1 MANVRVAVRVRPLSK
16 RETKE
21 GGRIIVEVDG
31 KVAKIRNLKVD
42 GRPSGF
48 GDSREKVVAFGFDYC
63 YWSVDPEDPQ
73 HASQD
78 VVFQD
83 LGTEVLSGAAKG
95 YNICLFAY
103 GQTGSGKTY
112 TMLGTPAS
120 VGLTPRIC
128 EGLFVREE
136 NCAPLPSSCRIKVSF
151 LEIYNER
158 VRDLLKQSDQK
169 KTYNLRVREHPEMG
183 PYVQGLS
190 QHVVTSYKQVIQL
203 LEEGIAN
210 RITAATHVHEA
221 SSRSHAIFTIYYT
234 QAILENHLPSEISS
248 KINLV
253 DLAGSERADPSYC
266 KDRITEGANINKSL
280 VTLGIVISTLAQNSQ
295 VFNSCQSF
303 GSTVSDGSDSG
314 IPSSPSRTSSGAGPS
329 QRQSYIPYRDSVLT
343 WLLKDSLG
351 GNSRTIMVATVSP
364 AHTSYSET
372 MSTLRYASN
381 AKNIINKPR
390 VNEDANVKLIREL
403 REEIGRLKAM
413 LLSFELRNFHSLN
426 EGKDE
431 NLKELALQN
440 ELKIDQLTKDWARKW
455 NEWKALVEHYRVDIN
470 RRRAG
475 LVIDSSLP
483 HLMALEDDV
492 LSTGV
497 VLYHLKEGTTKIGR
511 IDSDQEQD
519 IVLQGQWIERDHC
532 TITSACGVVILRPAR
547 GARCTVNGREVT
559 ASCRLTQG
567 AVITLGKAQKFRFN
581 HPAEAAVL
589 RQRRQVGE
597 TVGSSGSLEW
607 LDLDGDVTA
616 SRLGLC
622 PLLGKERKALGEQ
635 SDKDHRPPRAGET
648 PCGAQIQQQR
658 LCFVGDLRQ
667 RILAGQIRT
676 KQEREL
682 DGTCASQQV
691 KDDQQWLL
699 REGTW
704 PAGLQQQLQQDR
716 VEEKELAAAVP
727 SDSWCQT
734 DPETQPSP
742 LVQSQK
748 RVVHPQLLWRLV
760 LRVAER
766 NGRQRRV
773 SFQLKRTIEKPRLLG
788 THRRPEQLRLLC
800 WLQDDCPRRPP
811 FPAPCPGALVLGPQ
825 RRSRLTRCSSLS
837 LRRPCSRHSA
847 QLRSIFLIWD
857 PSTTSPPVPDPT
869 EQLSEKTP
877 SEEYLPQAAYYPPR
891 KGHFIKHALRS
902 SGEGQLCTARKALAR
917 KGASPSGTC
926 LTESCESASVQEME
940 RVALL
945 EPRKLEEPQ
954 GKERDLPGPDD
965 SDSEDSQISEDSL
978 AEKGHQSP
986 QDSPALSFLT
996 RGHGHS
1002 RARAQASVR
1011 GFTTS
1016 SDRRLFTQ
1024 THRSFSLDSLVDAEE
1039 ELGDDRQGE
1048 PFFRSADEMPTE
1060 TFWRLQSSSLPAGD
1074 EEAVC
1079 RPGPISHRTGARL
1092 DAALPVS
1099 SSFYLELQ
1107 PRCEQPELAVEASPT
1122 EQTNTLQDVQL
1133 SRGSPLA
1140 SMDSWFSCDS
1150 KNSPSSPPGSLCP
1163 SPDVQ
1168 DVQPCGWERPGY
1180 WPNMEELKSSDT
1192 ETVLSC
1198 SSKRPLGGAELPCS
1212 VRSAYTVPV
1221 SDTTR
1226 VSLWGSYRLLQPG
1239 ADGTFQAR
1247 GVPDMAQKGVSE
1259 ASDSSVSS
1267 LLAASATSFTYVGSA
1282 CERDWAALPQ
1292 KYLLE
1297 LSHPV
1302 LEATGAPSLP
1312 PRGKGKPSL
1321 EEDSG
1326 SLTQDSGRGGD
1337 ALLPTGPRVSSSP
1350 DFNNFPIHL
1359 SRIRRLRAEKE
1370 QDSLRVEVEG
1380 TSEFFTANE
1389 KEVSHSGTYSA
1400 DVESSTSGTTNAHVS
1415 TAANKTAHPVME
1427 AWGVKESSLE
1437 EASQSSEN
1445 PGLMTSSDECFI
1457 LTNACHHIVTI
1468 DTKEPHWPRGWAP
1481 LRKNSADP
1489 GGQLGQNSHHLPQE
1503 EKTDS
1508 QESSKEA
1515 GRRHS
1520 RFFFALPSG
1529 PELYLHSAPW
1539 NPLPSSLQPPPLE
1552 TFYVTK
1558 SRDALR
1564 ETALEIPACREAG
1577 APFPTPREAWGFGHE
1592 HQVLQNV
1599 YVKNKLPALLQNQNS
1614 KIASSQQVMAER
1626 PADPNTKEACREKGK
1641 CLGNIK
1647 EESHNSVYFFVTQN
1661 RHFLPSTSIKVCEF
1675 ENQVGILNK
1684 HSLPVLKQGEKA
1696 TVQSYCSVSSDSSG
1710 SRKPPLVCESET
1722 SGEEEQGQDAVLRE
1736 TPACDMKRRFP
1747 SGVRSDFIYKTIN
1760 LGLDKDKIEE
1770 AARSLKSRSVHHRV
1784 SSPETAAQDE
1794 SPTHKGER
1802 RNEIGLPG
1810 KALHPKDGS
1819 EEFRL
1824 PQAESMYERF
1834 QSVTCFQERNLGECK
1849 VPGKVR
1855 EALNP
1860 KEEPPGKKRSKGD
1873 NNADEMARLTRSVM
1887 QLENGILEIESK
1899 QSTQLNASHTL
1910 GVSKEFM
1917 FQNQKDQE
1925 MADHVLRAGSQSFE
1939 DQPSSPKWKDD
1950 VIFKDGEAGQM
1961 EVNSSIDPQVHDIR
1975 FVKGHTHPAVL
1986 DTPARETGGYLGT
1999 FTVCREC
2006 TNSSAHPR
2014 ETKASAGALPLQ
2026 PMPERTS
2033 EEGELANAVYP
2044 RRPPRGLGS
2053 LEELETVKGV
2063 QESHFAKRIRSSK
2076 QEEPEVQGRVEETA
2090 MQRGSL
2096 QEKDK
2101 VVSLTQKL
2109 PGLCQHCV
2117 CTFFSQETD
2126 PLPSQPGS
2134 CMAPRRDLSNAL
2146 PLNSARPPRTCLY
2159 VPGTLGISSV
2169 DCVLDPTLL
2178 KMPTSPLVTGAGRQD
2193 QSGEPGRHS
2202 PQHGDDRQGF
2212 SAAHPAW
2219 CGSVISMAV
2228 GSRSQSSAPASI
2240 PLGAEGR
2247 RSTSTS
2253 LQGHGGDLRST
2264 LLGLGSRVG
2273 SPSEGEAAVPRGPD
2287 RASSLNRAS
2296 SPLERRASC
2305 PLEEGD
2311 KRGRGERQKAE
2322 KEAED
2327 LSPAS
2332 GAFSAPVSLPR
2343 LPQPEPSAHPATCL
2357 AELEEIGQAKAQGK
2371 QLHNVVVG
2379 GTVLPHDETLLGPEC
2394 SSGAPGRPQC
2404 PQMGQ
2409 SVSARTRNEGEARG
2423 FHVASLSAKPGHLSS
2438 DERTSVLQATPPS
2451 ADSCHPLPSTDTNT
2465 GPRHSSRTSSHVD
2478 PAPGTSH
2485 CSGKRRHCLGA
2496 GEQFVHHT
2504 SSSEII
2510 EKEGEATRTPSSA
2523 DALGSDSLP
2532 FSAAVEEDRRVVV
2545 EEIVAALPSQAPFDD
2560 AGGIPCRR
2568 GPFAAWEAAQGILPG
2583 WQESSPAHQEPGTLD
2598 NTWGGGPGNFLVA
2611 AQGGKPACF
2620 ESHLVICDVQNS
2632 ARLSG
2637 PNQDQGQCLE
2647 ASTSL
2652 EEGKASPKWGA
2663 VLPRALGGIGLEAPS
2678 QQPVKREGRV
2688 GSRLAEACSASVR
2701 GPRPTPLPHQR
2712 PGGVREEALHG
2723 CPQETSDCGVF
2734 SGSTEGSRTLS
2745 PPGGQADSRS
2755 HPCRQPCNPQPVAS
2769 GARASPSSTS
2779 LCYRD
2784 GDLGKGASEATPHTR
2799 HPPCMV
2805 PPRACGVERGEG
2817 HCREPDVLWAHGLEP
2832 KSINVE
2838 LGPVDGSTP
2847 ETSAAALLPPAQ
2859 GCSSPSAP
2867 DVRTSPLSPWVA
2879 DGSCRSVG
2887 DPEKKAGEK
2896 KVSAELEAP
2905 PFHAG
2910 RCSEPPGRFQDS
2922 SAGGRSAQGSQTKP
2936 EPPATAGGPHSLISE
2951 GCVASEPPVGP
2962 QHGCL
2967 GNAIRC
2973 LPEKPQLSA
2982 ESKDPSG
2989 LDPQAELVAELQCV
3003 SGPQVDSPR
3012 EEEEQQ
3018 RDQASGGR
3026 EDAARGRSPPCADEG
3041 GSGSCQI
3048 RGAGGE
3054 DEAVARLP
3062 AAFRDSA
3069 TVPLGQRGAC
3079 WPVAQGPG
3087 QPSSGGEQPAPCH
3100 RCSLPVIAIVSG
3112 PKHSRRQFSVVSPHR
3127 SLQELSLSV
3136 EPPSPTD
3143 EDIQEP
3149 SRLWTP
3155 HPRGCFSGKSAART
3169 SLKAE
3174 GCNQEAASDLDG
3186 IAADPRPLPS
3196 TRPPSPV
3203 PSAVSCMPTPDLMA
3217 APLFGTPE
3225 QAQPGKPER
3234 LGGQAGPEAWCSE
3247 AGGGALLFGS
3257 SAIDPCALPWRP
3269 EGPARVGWKQYAF
3282 GGAADVS
3289 RGPTPQGLTPSDMDR
3304 CSCEDDGLDDRGSP
3318 VYSHRRTLASAR
3330 GLSSTRSLVESARRS
3345 REAWGVWGSSFALGS
3360 PHVLI
3365 SSEGAA
3371 PPKGPDERGGF
3382 PGTPD
3387 EAGCL
3392 RREPPLAGG
3401 SAAGPVDEI
3410 MLLYPSEEGGPV
3422 SVSRMNTVEQGT
3434 QTLGCRSRWSHADL
3448 SSAQSDLASWAS
3460 MHNLSLRLS
3469 QLLHSTSELLGSL
3482 SQPRV
3487 AEKEWNAKRE
3497 TPGEVPQALK
3507 MDGCTQTT
3515 MDEGIQTDPASPPL
3529 HLQAPE
3535 ANPQKVNVV
3544 LERLG
3549 SDLSITSQEKGHVP
3563 GTLKKRGAE
3572 GTARKIAGPRDLQ
3585 EESALCRPQSAPVPS
3600 SHLSFQKVPPGQNLH
3615 PLSPQ
3620 ASLDAPLP
3628 PSLAGGSPGRS
3639 LGAPPSPGPCP
3650 HTVEP
3655 VEEPG
3660 VWKEQGPTS
3669 ALLVDRA
3676 SSPILTLS
3684 ASTQG
3689 SGHPPGALS
3698 LSAPSAHSLEG
3709 CQKIVSRPSLPLGT
3723 PRAAVGNYSQTTDES
3738 GSSQRVEAPCG
3749 EGSSPLEGGDHRCS
3763 LGLSSRGH
3771 PEQSAKPQVRC
3782 VEQAPQGRQPR
3793 TTTCVQSRLSPP
3805 PPGSRSR
3812 RQADGFVPEDVASLE
3827 CGPLSSRGLSRWQ
3840 CRTENGGESSVSPEE
3855 PRPALNV
3862 SSSWGGLWRRRSC
3875 PSFELADTPGLWGC
3889 ILGPT
3894 EACQPEGPL
3903 RPSSQTCM
3911 APEPQHHGL
3920 RDLPVYNKSSDW
3932 CGGQDGSPGALGVM
3946 DLLGTRCDCS
3956 SGQQGQ
3962 RLPQPHEDQSQAP
3975 EWSQREQIPLRVGAQ
3990 TLSLSVELTE
4000 AKLHHGFGEADA
4012 LLQVLQSGTGEALA
4026 AQEEEPYARPERTA
4040 ENLRR
4045 ERAERLQN
4053 FRRTQSL
4060 SPQKQLSFPFN
4071 RDLPTWAFDLPSR
4084 RREYLQQLR
4093 KDVVETTRSPRSV
4106 SRSPHPPSDIELML
4120 QEYQRAREEAKV
4132 EIARARAR
4140 LREQTEQEKLRIRQ
4154 QIVCQLLR
4162 EEEKLHTLAA
4172 SSSWC
4177 TSSNGSLSSGV
4188 TSGYNSSP
4196 ALPGQLQSPDSVG
4209 DTNLPDSRDSWIGE
4223 VWGRSAVRNSQL
4235 NLAGSAWKT
4244 SACSRRASLGSCCC
4258 SPSSLSSLGTS
4269 FSSSYKDLAKH
4280 IVDISMA
4287 DVRFPVADSAGW
4299 GGRKKREGT
4308 GQMRASS
4315 VALYLYKRGEFSK
4328 CWPEGLIRE
4337 SALYELCP
4345 LIWVGSLCPQVM
4357 AACSDNLNHL
4367 FSCQAAAGWNHQG
4380 EEQDVHL
4387 YYKVF
4392 SSTRHG
4398 FLGAGVVSQ
4407 PLSHVWAAVS
4417 DPTLWPLYHKPIQT
4431 ARLHQRVTNSISLVY
4446 LVCNTTL
4453 CALKQPRD
4461 FCCVCVEAKEGQ
4473 LSIMAA
4479 QSVYDASMPRPSREM
4494 VRGEILPSAWILQPL
4509 TVEGKEITRVI
4520 YLAQVELGAPG
4531 FPPQLLS
4538 SFIKQQPLVI
4548 ARLASFLGS

>member
-21 GGRIIVEVDG
+21 GARIIVEVDG

-63 YWSVDPEDPQ
+63 YWSVNPEDPQ
-73 HASQD
+73 YASQD

-234 QAILENHLPSEISS
+234 QAILENHLPSEIAS

-295 VFNSCQSF
+295 VFNSCQSLN
-303 GSTVSDGSDSG
+303 SAASDGSDSG
-314 IPSSPSRTSSGAGPS
+314 IPSSPSGTSSGAGPS

-440 ELKIDQLTKDWARKW
+440 ELKIDQLTKDWAHKW

-607 LDLDGDVTA
+607 LDLDGDATA

-648 PCGAQIQQQR
+648 PCGAQIQQQQR

-667 RILAGQIRT
+667 RILEGQIRA

-682 DGTCASQQV
+682 
-691 KDDQQWLL
+691 DDQQWLL

-704 PAGLQQQLQQDR
+704 RAGLQQQLQQDR
-716 VEEKELAAAVP
+716 VEEKELVAAVP

-748 RVVHPQLLWRLV
+748 RVVHPQLLRRLA
-760 LRVAER
+760 LWVAQR

-773 SFQLKRTIEKPRLLG
+773 SFQLKRIIEKPRLLEA
-788 THRRPEQLRLLC
+788 HRRLEQLRELC

-811 FPAPCPGALVLGPQ
+811 FPAPCPGALVPGPQ
-825 RRSRLTRCSSLS
+825 RRSRSTSCSSLS

-847 QLRSIFLIWD
+847 QLRSVFLNWD
-857 PSTTSPPVPDPT
+857 PSTTLPPMPDRT
-869 EQLSEKTP
+869 EQLSEKIP
-877 SEEYLPQAAYYPPR
+877 SEEYLSQAAYYPPR
-891 KGHFIKHALRS
+891 KGHFIKHALHS

-917 KGASPSGTC
+917 KGASASGTC
-926 LTESCESASVQEME
+926 LTESCESASVQERE

-945 EPRKLEEPQ
+945 QPWKLEEPQ
-954 GKERDLPGPDD
+954 GKERDLPEPDD
-965 SDSEDSQISEDSL
+965 SGSEDSQISEDSL
-978 AEKGHQSP
+978 AEKGYQSP
-986 QDSPALSFLT
+986 QDSPGLSYLT
-996 RGHGHS
+996 HGHGRS

-1016 SDRRLFTQ
+1016 SDNRLFTR
-1024 THRSFSLDSLVDAEE
+1024 THRSFSLDSLIDAEE
-1039 ELGDDRQGE
+1039 ELGDHRQEE

-1074 EEAVC
+1074 QEAVC

-1092 DAALPVS
+1092 DAPLPVS
-1099 SSFYLELQ
+1099 RSFYLELQ
-1107 PRCEQPELAVEASPT
+1107 PRCEQPELAVEASST

-1133 SRGSPLA
+1133 SRGSPLV

-1150 KNSPSSPPGSLCP
+1150 KNNPSSPPGSLCP

-1168 DVQPCGWERPGY
+1168 DVQPCGWKRPGY

-1192 ETVLSC
+1192 ETVLSY
-1198 SSKRPLGGAELPCS
+1198 SSKLPLGGAELPCS
-1212 VRSAYTVPV
+1212 VRSVYTVPV

-1226 VSLWGSYRLLQPG
+1226 VSLWDSYRLLQPG

-1247 GVPDMAQKGVSE
+1247 GVPEMAQKGVSE

-1282 CERDWAALPQ
+1282 CERDWAALQQ

-1302 LEATGAPSLP
+1302 LGATGAPSLP

-1321 EEDSG
+1321 EENSG
-1326 SLTQDSGRGGD
+1326 SLTQASGRGGD
-1337 ALLPTGPRVSSSP
+1337 ALLPIGPRVSSSP

-1359 SRIRRLRAEKE
+1359 STVRRLRAEKE
-1370 QDSLRVEVEG
+1370 QDSLRVEVES
-1380 TSEFFTANE
+1380 TSDSFTTSE

-1400 DVESSTSGTTNAHVS
+1400 DVESSTSGTTNAQVS

-1437 EASQSSEN
+1437 EASQSSEK
-1445 PGLMTSSDECFI
+1445 PGLVTSSDECFI
-1457 LTNACHHIVTI
+1457 LTNACHRIVTI

-1489 GGQLGQNSHHLPQE
+1489 GGQLGQNSHRPPQE
-1503 EKTDS
+1503 EKADS

-1515 GRRHS
+1515 CRRHS
-1520 RFFFALPSG
+1520 RFSFAFPSG
-1529 PELYLHSAPW
+1529 PELYLHPAPW

-1558 SRDALR
+1558 SRDALT
-1564 ETALEIPACREAG
+1564 ETALEIPACREAR
-1577 APFPTPREAWGFGHE
+1577 APSPPPREAWGFGHE
-1592 HQVLQNV
+1592 HRVLQNV
-1599 YVKNKLPALLQNQNS
+1599 YVKNKLPVLLQNQNS
-1614 KIASSQQVMAER
+1614 KIASSQQVIAER
-1626 PADPNTKEACREKGK
+1626 PADLNIKDVCREKGK

-1647 EESHNSVYFFVTQN
+1647 EESHNSVYFSVTQN

-1696 TVQSYCSVSSDSSG
+1696 AVQSSCSVSSDSSG
-1710 SRKPPLVCESET
+1710 SRKPLLVCESET

-1736 TPACDMKRRFP
+1736 TQAFDMKRRFP
-1747 SGVRSDFIYKTIN
+1747 SGVRTDFTYKTIN

-1770 AARSLKSRSVHHRV
+1770 AALSLKSRSVHHRV

-1802 RNEIGLPG
+1802 RNEAGLLG

-1824 PQAESMYERF
+1824 PQAESTYERF
-1834 QSVTCFQERNLGECK
+1834 QSVACFQERNLSECK

-1855 EALNP
+1855 ETLNP
-1860 KEEPPGKKRSKGD
+1860 KEEPPGKRWSKRD
-1873 NNADEMARLTRSVM
+1873 TNTDEMARLIRSVM
-1887 QLENGILEIESK
+1887 QLENVILEIESK
-1899 QSTQLNASHTL
+1899 QSKQLCAYHTL

-1917 FQNQKDQE
+1917 SQDQKDQE
-1925 MADHVLRAGSQSFE
+1925 MADHVLRPGSFRNHLSFK

-1950 VIFKDGEAGQM
+1950 VLFRDGEAGQM
-1961 EVNSSIDPQVHDIR
+1961 EVNSSIAPWVRDIR

-1986 DTPARETGGYLGT
+1986 DRPARETGGYLGT
-1999 FTVCREC
+1999 FTACREC
-2006 TNSSAHPR
+2006 TNTSAHPR
-2014 ETKASAGALPLQ
+2014 KTRALAGALPLQ

-2033 EEGELANAVYP
+2033 EEGEPANAVYP
-2044 RRPPRGLGS
+2044 RWPPRGLGN

-2090 MQRGSL
+2090 VQRGSL
-2096 QEKDK
+2096 QEKNK
-2101 VVSLTQKL
+2101 VVSSTQKL
-2109 PGLCQHCV
+2109 PGPCQHCV
-2117 CTFFSQETD
+2117 RTFFSQETG
-2126 PLPSQPGS
+2126 PLPSPPGS

-2146 PLNSARPPRTCLY
+2146 PLNSTRPPRTYLY
-2159 VPGTLGISSV
+2159 VPGTLGVSSV
-2169 DCVLDPTLL
+2169 DCVVDPTLL
-2178 KMPTSPLVTGAGRQD
+2178 KMPTSPLVTGGGHQD

-2202 PQHGDDRQGF
+2202 SQQGDDRRGF
-2212 SAAHPAW
+2212 SAAHPAS

-2228 GSRSQSSAPASI
+2228 GSSSQSSAPASI

-2247 RSTSTS
+2247 RSTSTGP
-2253 LQGHGGDLRST
+2253 QGHGGDLRST

-2273 SPSEGEAAVPRGPD
+2273 SPSEAEAAVPRGPD
-2287 RASSLNRAS
+2287 RARSLNRAS
-2296 SPLERRASC
+2296 SPLEGRASC
-2305 PLEEGD
+2305 PLEEGG

-2327 LSPAS
+2327 LTPAS
-2332 GAFSAPVSLPR
+2332 GAFSAPVSSPR
-2343 LPQPEPSAHPATCL
+2343 LPQPEPSAHPPTCL
-2357 AELEEIGQAKAQGK
+2357 AELEEIGRAEAQGK
-2371 QLHNVVVG
+2371 QLHNVVAG
-2379 GTVLPHDETLLGPEC
+2379 GTVLPHDETLSGPEC

-2404 PQMGQ
+2404 AQMGQ
-2409 SVSARTRNEGEARG
+2409 SVSARTRNEGESRG
-2423 FHVASLSAKPGHLSS
+2423 FHVASLPAKPGHMSS

-2451 ADSCHPLPSTDTNT
+2451 ADSCHPLPSTDTDT
-2465 GPRHSSRTSSHVD
+2465 GPRHPSRTSSHAD
-2478 PAPGTSH
+2478 PAPGKSH
-2485 CSGKRRHCLGA
+2485 CTGKLRHFLGA
-2496 GEQFVHHT
+2496 CEQFVHHT
-2504 SSSEII
+2504 SSSEIR

-2523 DALGSDSLP
+2523 DALGSDRLP
-2532 FSAAVEEDRRVVV
+2532 SSAAVEEDRRVMA
-2545 EEIVAALPSQAPFDD
+2545 EEIVAALHSQAPFDD

-2568 GPFAAWEAAQGILPG
+2568 GPFAAWEAAQGVLPG

-2598 NTWGGGPGNFLVA
+2598 NTWGGGPGSFLVA
-2611 AQGGKPACF
+2611 AQGGKPTCF

-2632 ARLSG
+2632 ASLSG

-2647 ASTSL
+2647 ASTGL
-2652 EEGKASPKWGA
+2652 EEGKVSPKWGA
-2663 VLPRALGGIGLEAPS
+2663 VLPRALGGIEPEAPS
-2678 QQPVKREGRV
+2678 QQPVKREGSV
-2688 GSRLAEACSASVR
+2688 GSGLAEACRASVE
-2701 GPRPTPLPHQR
+2701 GPRPTLLPDQR
-2712 PGGVREEALHG
+2712 PGGVREEALLR

-2745 PPGGQADSRS
+2745 PSGGQEDSRS
-2755 HPCRQPCNPQPVAS
+2755 HPCWQPCNPQPVAS

-2784 GDLGKGASEATPHTR
+2784 GDLGKGASETTPHTR
-2799 HPPCMV
+2799 HPPCVV
-2805 PPRACGVERGEG
+2805 PPRAWGVERGEG

-2838 LGPVDGSTP
+2838 LGPADGSTP

-2859 GCSSPSAP
+2859 GCSSPSTP

-2879 DGSCRSVG
+2879 DGSSRSVG
-2887 DPEKKAGEK
+2887 DPEKKAAEK

-2936 EPPATAGGPHSLISE
+2936 EPLATAGGPHSLNLSE
-2951 GCVASEPPVGP
+2951 GCVASEPLVGP

-2973 LPEKPQLSA
+2973 LPEKSQLST
-2982 ESKDPSG
+2982 ESRDHSG
-2989 LDPQAELVAELQCV
+2989 LDPQAKLVAELQCV
-3003 SGPQVDSPR
+3003 SSPQVDSPR

-3026 EDAARGRSPPCADEG
+3026 EDAAWGRSPPCADEG

-3048 RGAGGE
+3048 SGAGRE
-3054 DEAVARLP
+3054 DEAVARPP

-3069 TVPLGQRGAC
+3069 SVTLGQRGAC
-3079 WPVAQGPG
+3079 WPVAQGLG
-3087 QPSSGGEQPAPCH
+3087 QPSSGGEQPAPRH
-3100 RCSLPVIAIVSG
+3100 RCSLPVVAIVSG
-3112 PKHSRRQFSVVSPHR
+3112 PKHSRPQFSVVSSPQ

-3143 EDIQEP
+3143 EDIQQP

-3155 HPRGCFSGKSAART
+3155 HPRGSSSGKSVART

-3174 GCNQEAASDLDG
+3174 GRDQEAASDLDG

-3196 TRPPSPV
+3196 TPTPSLAT
-3203 PSAVSCMPTPDLMA
+3203 SAVSCLLTPDLMA
-3217 APLFGTPE
+3217 ARPFGTPD

-3234 LGGQAGPEAWCSE
+3234 LGGQARPEAWSSE
-3247 AGGGALLFGS
+3247 ADGGALLFGS
-3257 SAIDPCALPWRP
+3257 SAIDPCVLPWRP
-3269 EGPARVGWKQYAF
+3269 EGPARVGWKQYVF

-3289 RGPTPQGLTPSDMDR
+3289 RGPTPQGLTPSDVDR
-3304 CSCEDDGLDDRGSP
+3304 FSRKDDGLDDQGFP
-3318 VYSHRRTLASAR
+3318 VYSHRSTLASAR
-3330 GLSSTRSLVESARRS
+3330 GLSSTRSHVESARHS
-3345 REAWGVWGSSFALGS
+3345 REAWGVGGSSFALGS

-3365 SSEGAA
+3365 GSEGAA
-3371 PPKGPDERGGF
+3371 PAKGPDERGGF

-3392 RREPPLAGG
+3392 RREPPLPGV
-3401 SAAGPVDEI
+3401 SAVGPVDEI
-3410 MLLYPSEEGGPV
+3410 MLLYPSEEGDPV
-3422 SVSRMNTVEQGT
+3422 GVSRMNTLEQGT
-3434 QTLGCRSRWSHADL
+3434 QTPGCRSRWSYADL

-3460 MHNLSLRLS
+3460 THNLSLRLS

-3482 SQPRV
+3482 SQPSV

-3497 TPGEVPQALK
+3497 TPGEVPQALR

-3535 ANPQKVNVV
+3535 ANPQKLNAV

-3572 GTARKIAGPRDLQ
+3572 GTTWKIAGPQDLQ
-3585 EESALCRPQSAPVPS
+3585 EESTLCRPQGAPIPS
-3600 SHLSFQKVPPGQNLH
+3600 SHLSFQKVPPGQNLP
-3615 PLSPQ
+3615 PLIPQ
-3620 ASLDAPLP
+3620 ASPDAPLL
-3628 PSLAGGSPGRS
+3628 PSLASGSPGHS
-3639 LGAPPSPGPCP
+3639 LGASPFPGPCP
-3650 HTVEP
+3650 HAVEP
-3655 VEEPG
+3655 EEEPG
-3660 VWKEQGPTS
+3660 VRKEQGPTS

-3689 SGHPPGALS
+3689 SGRPPGALS

-3709 CQKIVSRPSLPLGT
+3709 CQKLVSRPSLPLCT
-3723 PRAAVGNYSQTTDES
+3723 PRPAVGNYSQTTDES
-3738 GSSQRVEAPCG
+3738 GSSQRVEVPCG
-3749 EGSSPLEGGDHRCS
+3749 EDSSPLEGGDHRCS

-3771 PEQSAKPQVRC
+3771 PEKSAKPQVRC
-3782 VEQAPQGRQPR
+3782 VEQSPQQRQPR
-3793 TTTCVQSRLSPP
+3793 TTTGVQSRLSSPP
-3805 PPGSRSR
+3805 LGSRSR
-3812 RQADGFVPEDVASLE
+3812 RLADGFVPEDMASLE
-3827 CGPLSSRGLSRWQ
+3827 CGPLSSRGLSPWQ
-3840 CRTENGGESSVSPEE
+3840 CRTENGGESSASPEE
-3855 PRPALNV
+3855 PRPALNI
-3862 SSSWGGLWRRRSC
+3862 SSSWGGLRCRC
-3875 PSFELADTPGLWGC
+3875 PCPFFELADTPGLRGC

-3894 EACQPEGPL
+3894 EACQPEGLL
-3903 RPSSQTCM
+3903 RPSSSQTCT

-3956 SGQQGQ
+3956 SGEQGQ
-3962 RLPQPHEDQSQAP
+3962 RLPQLPEDQSQAP

-3990 TLSLSVELTE
+3990 NLSLSVELTE

-4053 FRRTQSL
+4053 FRRTRSL

-4093 KDVVETTRSPRSV
+4093 KDVVETTRSPGSA

-4120 QEYQRAREEAKV
+4120 REYQRAREEAKA
-4132 EIARARAR
+4132 EIARAQAR

-4162 EEEKLHTLAA
+4162 EEEKLHTLAT

-4196 ALPGQLQSPDSVG
+4196 ALPGQLQSPDSVR
-4209 DTNLPDSRDSWIGE
+4209 DTNLPDSRDSSIGE

-4235 NLAGSAWKT
+4235 NLASSAWKT
-4244 SACSRRASLGSCCC
+4244 SACSCRASLGSCCC

-4269 FSSSYKDLAKH
+4269 SSSYKDLAKH

-4287 DVRFPVADSAGW
+4287 DV
-4299 GGRKKREGT
+4299 
-4308 GQMRASS
+4308 
-4315 VALYLYKRGEFSK
+4315 
-4328 CWPEGLIRE
+4328 
-4337 SALYELCP
+4337 
-4345 LIWVGSLCPQVM
+4345 M
-4357 AACSDNLNHL
+4357 AACSDNLNNL

-4431 ARLHQRVTNSISLVY
+4431 VRLHQRVTNNINLVY

-4520 YLAQVELGAPG
+4520 YLVQVELGAPG

>member
-63 YWSVDPEDPQ
+63 YWSVNPEDPQ
-73 HASQD
+73 YASQD

-158 VRDLLKQSDQK
+158 VRDLLTQSDQK
-169 KTYNLRVREHPEMG
+169 KAYNLRVREHPEMG

-234 QAILENHLPSEISS
+234 QAILENHLPSEIAS

-295 VFNSCQSF
+295 VFNSCQNLNSAA
-303 GSTVSDGSDSG
+303 SDGSDSG

-497 VLYHLKEGTTKIGR
+497 VIYHLKEGTTKIGR

-622 PLLGKERKALGEQ
+622 PLLGKERKVLGEQ

-648 PCGAQIQQQR
+648 PCGAQIQQQQ

-667 RILAGQIRT
+667 RILAGQIRA
-676 KQEREL
+676 KQKRKL
-682 DGTCASQQV
+682 DGTHASQQV

-704 PAGLQQQLQQDR
+704 PARLQRQLQQDR
-716 VEEKELAAAVP
+716 VEEKELAATVP
-727 SDSWCQT
+727 SDSRCQT

-748 RVVHPQLLWRLV
+748 RVVHPQLLWRLA
-760 LRVAER
+760 LQVAER
-766 NGRQRRV
+766 NSRQRRV
-773 SFQLKRTIEKPRLLG
+773 SFQLERIIEKPRLLEA
-788 THRRPEQLRLLC
+788 HRRLEQLRELS

-811 FPAPCPGALVLGPQ
+811 FPAPCPGSLVPGPQ
-825 RRSRLTRCSSLS
+825 CRSRLTSCSSLS
-837 LRRPCSRHSA
+837 LRKPCSRHSA
-847 QLRSIFLIWD
+847 QLRSVFLNWD
-857 PSTTSPPVPDPT
+857 PSTTLPPMPDPT

-877 SEEYLPQAAYYPPR
+877 SEEYLPQAACYPAR
-891 KGHFIKHALRS
+891 TGYFIKHALCS

-926 LTESCESASVQEME
+926 LTESCESASVREVE

-954 GKERDLPGPDD
+954 GKEQDLPEPDD

-978 AEKGHQSP
+978 AEKGYQSP
-986 QDSPALSFLT
+986 QDSPGLSYLT
-996 RGHGHS
+996 HGHGHS
-1002 RARAQASVR
+1002 RARAQASLT
-1011 GFTTS
+1011 GFATS
-1016 SDRRLFTQ
+1016 SDCRLFTQ
-1024 THRSFSLDSLVDAEE
+1024 THRSFSLDSLIDAEE
-1039 ELGDDRQGE
+1039 ELGDDQEE

-1060 TFWRLQSSSLPAGD
+1060 TFWHLQSSSLPAGD
-1074 EEAVC
+1074 QEAVC

-1107 PRCEQPELAVEASPT
+1107 PRCEQPELAVEASSAK
-1122 EQTNTLQDVQL
+1122 QTNTLQDVQL
-1133 SRGSPLA
+1133 SRGSPLVP
-1140 SMDSWFSCDS
+1140 MDSRFSCDS
-1150 KNSPSSPPGSLCP
+1150 KINPSSPPGSLYP

-1168 DVQPCGWERPGY
+1168 DVQPCGWERPGN

-1192 ETVLSC
+1192 ETALSY

-1212 VRSAYTVPV
+1212 VRSVYTVPV

-1226 VSLWGSYRLLQPG
+1226 VSPWGSYRLLQPG
-1239 ADGTFQAR
+1239 ADGTSQAR

-1267 LLAASATSFTYVGSA
+1267 LLAASAISFTYVGSA
-1282 CERDWAALPQ
+1282 CERDWAALQQ

-1312 PRGKGKPSL
+1312 SQGKGKPSL

-1326 SLTQDSGRGGD
+1326 SLTQASGRGGD
-1337 ALLPTGPRVSSSP
+1337 ALLPIGPRVSSSP

-1359 SRIRRLRAEKE
+1359 SGIRCLRAENE

-1380 TSEFFTANE
+1380 TSDFFTTSE
-1389 KEVSHSGTYSA
+1389 KEVSYSGTYSA
-1400 DVESSTSGTTNAHVS
+1400 DVESSTSGTTNMQVS
-1415 TAANKTAHPVME
+1415 TAANKTVHPVME

-1437 EASQSSEN
+1437 EASQSSKK

-1468 DTKEPHWPRGWAP
+1468 DTEEPHWPQGGAP
-1481 LRKNSADP
+1481 LRKNSTDP
-1489 GGQLGQNSHHLPQE
+1489 GRQLGQNCHRPPQE
-1503 EKTDS
+1503 EKADS

-1520 RFFFALPSG
+1520 RFSFAFPSG

-1558 SRDALR
+1558 SRDVLT
-1564 ETALEIPACREAG
+1564 ETALEIPACREARV
-1577 APFPTPREAWGFGHE
+1577 PSPPPREAWGFGHE

-1599 YVKNKLPALLQNQNS
+1599 YVKNKLPVLSQNQNS
-1614 KIASSQQVMAER
+1614 KIASSQQVIAER
-1626 PADPNTKEACREKGK
+1626 PADLNTKEVCREKGK

-1675 ENQVGILNK
+1675 ENEVGILNK

-1710 SRKPPLVCESET
+1710 SRRPLLVCESET
-1722 SGEEEQGQDAVLRE
+1722 GGEEEQGQAAVLRE
-1736 TPACDMKRRFP
+1736 TEAFDRKRQFP
-1747 SGVRSDFIYKTIN
+1747 SGVGSDFIYKTIN

-1770 AARSLKSRSVHHRV
+1770 AALSLKSRSVHHRV
-1784 SSPETAAQDE
+1784 SSPETAAQNE

-1802 RNEIGLPG
+1802 RNEIGLLG
-1810 KALHPKDGS
+1810 KVLHPKDGS
-1819 EEFRL
+1819 EEFKL
-1824 PQAESMYERF
+1824 PQAESTRERF

-1849 VPGKVR
+1849 VPGKVQ
-1855 EALNP
+1855 ETLNP
-1860 KEEPPGKKRSKGD
+1860 KEEPPGKKWSKRGI
-1873 NNADEMARLTRSVM
+1873 NADEMARLIRSVM

-1899 QSTQLNASHTL
+1899 QSKQLYASHTP

-1917 FQNQKDQE
+1917 FQDQKDQE
-1925 MADHVLRAGSQSFE
+1925 SANHVLRPGSFRDHLSFK

-1950 VIFKDGEAGQM
+1950 IIFRDGEAGQM
-1961 EVNSSIDPQVHDIR
+1961 EVNNSIDPRVQDIK
-1975 FVKGHTHPAVL
+1975 FVKGHTYPAVL
-1986 DTPARETGGYLGT
+1986 DRPARDTGGYLGT
-1999 FTVCREC
+1999 FTVCTEC
-2006 TNSSAHPR
+2006 TNTSAHPR
-2014 ETKASAGALPLQ
+2014 KTKASAGALPLQ

-2063 QESHFAKRIRSSK
+2063 EERHFAKRTRSSK
-2076 QEEPEVQGRVEETA
+2076 QEEPEVRGRLEEMA
-2090 MQRGSL
+2090 VQRGSL
-2096 QEKDK
+2096 QEKNK
-2101 VVSLTQKL
+2101 VVSSTQKL
-2109 PGLCQHCV
+2109 PGQCQHCV
-2117 CTFFSQETD
+2117 RTFFSQETG

-2134 CMAPRRDLSNAL
+2134 CMAPHQDLSNAL
-2146 PLNSARPPRTCLY
+2146 PLNSTRPPGTYLY

-2169 DCVLDPTLL
+2169 DYVLDPTLL
-2178 KMPTSPLVTGAGRQD
+2178 RMPTSPLVTGAGRQD

-2202 PQHGDDRQGF
+2202 PQQGDDRQGF

-2228 GSRSQSSAPASI
+2228 GSRSQSSAPVSI

-2247 RSTSTS
+2247 MSTSTGP
-2253 LQGHGGDLRST
+2253 QGHGGDLRST

-2273 SPSEGEAAVPRGPD
+2273 SPSKAEAAVPRRPE

-2305 PLEEGD
+2305 PLEEAD
-2311 KRGRGERQKAE
+2311 KRGSGERQKAE
-2322 KEAED
+2322 KEAKD
-2327 LSPAS
+2327 LSPAG
-2332 GAFSAPVSLPR
+2332 GAFSAPVSLPGV
-2343 LPQPEPSAHPATCL
+2343 PQPELSAHPPKRL
-2357 AELEEIGQAKAQGK
+2357 AELEEIRQAKAQGK
-2371 QLHNVVVG
+2371 QLHNAVAG

-2404 PQMGQ
+2404 PQMDQ
-2409 SVSARTRNEGEARG
+2409 SMSARTRNEGEARG

-2438 DERTSVLQATPPS
+2438 NERTSVLQATPPS
-2451 ADSCHPLPSTDTNT
+2451 ADSCQPLPSTDTNT
-2465 GPRHSSRTSSHVD
+2465 GPWHPSWTSSHAD
-2478 PAPGTSH
+2478 PAPGRSH
-2485 CSGKRRHCLGA
+2485 CTGKLRHFLGA
-2496 GEQFVHHT
+2496 GEQFMRHT

-2510 EKEGEATRTPSSA
+2510 EKEGGATRTPSSA
-2523 DALGSDSLP
+2523 DALGSNSLP
-2532 FSAAVEEDRRVVV
+2532 SSADVEEDRRVMA

-2560 AGGIPCRR
+2560 AGWILRGQ
-2568 GPFAAWEAAQGILPG
+2568 GPFAAWEAAQGMFPG

-2611 AQGGKPACF
+2611 AQGGKPTCF

-2632 ARLSG
+2632 ASLSG
-2637 PNQDQGQCLE
+2637 PNQYQGQCLE
-2647 ASTSL
+2647 ASTGL
-2652 EEGKASPKWGA
+2652 EEGKASPKRGA
-2663 VLPRALGGIGLEAPS
+2663 ILPRAPGGIEPEAPS
-2678 QQPVKREGRV
+2678 QHPVKRGGSV
-2688 GSRLAEACSASVR
+2688 GSGLAEACRGSVE
-2701 GPRPTPLPHQR
+2701 GPRPTLLPDQR
-2712 PGGVREEALHG
+2712 PGGVREEALRR

-2745 PPGGQADSRS
+2745 PSGGQEDSGS
-2755 HPCRQPCNPQPVAS
+2755 HPCRQLCNPQPIAS
-2769 GARASPSSTS
+2769 GAHASASYTS

-2784 GDLGKGASEATPHTR
+2784 GDLGRGASEATPHTR

-2805 PPRACGVERGEG
+2805 PPRAWGVERGEG
-2817 HCREPDVLWAHGLEP
+2817 HCREPDVLWAHDLEP
-2832 KSINVE
+2832 KGINVE
-2838 LGPVDGSTP
+2838 LGPADGSTQG
-2847 ETSAAALLPPAQ
+2847 TSAAALLPLAQ
-2859 GCSSPSAP
+2859 DCSPPSAP

-2879 DGSCRSVG
+2879 DGSSRSVG
-2887 DPEKKAGEK
+2887 DPEKKATEK

-2922 SAGGRSAQGSQTKP
+2922 SAGGQNAQGSQTKP
-2936 EPPATAGGPHSLISE
+2936 EPPATPGGLHSLNLSE
-2951 GCVASEPPVGP
+2951 GCVAREPPVGP
-2962 QHGCL
+2962 QHRCL

-2973 LPEKPQLSA
+2973 LPEKRQLSA
-2982 ESKDPSG
+2982 EYRDRSG
-2989 LDPQAELVAELQCV
+2989 LDTQAKLVAELQCV
-3003 SGPQVDSPR
+3003 SSPQVDGPQ
-3012 EEEEQQ
+3012 EEEGQQ

-3026 EDAARGRSPPCADEG
+3026 EDTAWGRSPPCADEG
-3041 GSGSCQI
+3041 DSGSC
-3048 RGAGGE
+3048 E
-3054 DEAVARLP
+3054 YEAVARPP

-3069 TVPLGQRGAC
+3069 TVPLGQHGAC
-3079 WPVAQGPG
+3079 WPAAQGPG
-3087 QPSSGGEQPAPCH
+3087 QPSSGEEQPAPCH
-3100 RCSLPVIAIVSG
+3100 QCSLPVNSIVSG
-3112 PKHSRRQFSVVSPHR
+3112 PKHSRPQFSVVSSPQ

-3155 HPRGCFSGKSAART
+3155 DPRGSSSGKSAART

-3174 GCNQEAASDLDG
+3174 GRDQEAASDLDG
-3186 IAADPRPLPS
+3186 TAADPRPLPS
-3196 TRPPSPV
+3196 TPPPY
-3203 PSAVSCMPTPDLMA
+3203 PATSAVSCMPTPDLMA
-3217 APLFGTPE
+3217 AQPFGTPE

-3234 LGGQAGPEAWCSE
+3234 LGGQARPEVQRSE

-3257 SAIDPCALPWRP
+3257 SAINPCVLPWGP
-3269 EGPARVGWKQYAF
+3269 EGPARVGWKQYVF

-3289 RGPTPQGLTPSDMDR
+3289 RVPTPQGLTPSDVDQ
-3304 CSCEDDGLDDRGSP
+3304 CSCEDDGLDDQGSP
-3318 VYSHRRTLASAR
+3318 VYSHPSTLASA
-3330 GLSSTRSLVESARRS
+3330 GALSSTRSHVESACRS
-3345 REAWGVWGSSFALGS
+3345 HEAWGVWGSSFSLGS

-3371 PPKGPDERGGF
+3371 PAKCPDERGGF
-3382 PGTPD
+3382 PGTPN

-3401 SAAGPVDEI
+3401 SAAGLVDEI
-3410 MLLYPSEEGGPV
+3410 MPLYPSEAGGPV
-3422 SVSRMNTVEQGT
+3422 GVSRMNTLEQGT
-3434 QTLGCRSRWSHADL
+3434 QTLGCRSRWSYTDL
-3448 SSAQSDLASWAS
+3448 SSTQSDLASWAC
-3460 MHNLSLRLS
+3460 MHNLSLHLS

-3482 SQPRV
+3482 SQPSV

-3497 TPGEVPQALK
+3497 TRSEVPQALR

-3529 HLQAPE
+3529 HLQGPE
-3535 ANPQKVNVV
+3535 ANPQKVNAV

-3563 GTLKKRGAE
+3563 RTLKKREAE
-3572 GTARKIAGPRDLQ
+3572 GTAWKIAGPRDLQ
-3585 EESALCRPQSAPVPS
+3585 EESTLCRPWSTSVPS
-3600 SHLSFQKVPPGQNLH
+3600 SHLRFQKVPSGQNLP

-3620 ASLDAPLP
+3620 ASPDAPLP

-3639 LGAPPSPGPCP
+3639 LSASPSPGPCP
-3650 HTVEP
+3650 HAVEP

-3660 VWKEQGPTS
+3660 VRKEQGPTS

-3684 ASTQG
+3684 ASTEG
-3689 SGHPPGALS
+3689 SGRPPGALS
-3698 LSAPSAHSLEG
+3698 LLVPSAHSLEG
-3709 CQKIVSRPSLPLGT
+3709 CQELISRPSLPLGA
-3723 PRAAVGNYSQTTDES
+3723 PRPVVGNYSQTTDES
-3738 GSSQRVEAPCG
+3738 GTSQRVEAPCG
-3749 EGSSPLEGGDHRCS
+3749 EGSSSLEVGDHRCS

-3771 PEQSAKPQVRC
+3771 PEQSAKTQVGC
-3782 VEQAPQGRQPR
+3782 VEQAPQRCQPR
-3793 TTTCVQSRLSPP
+3793 TTTGVQSRLSPP

-3812 RQADGFVPEDVASLE
+3812 GLADGFVSEDVASVE

-3840 CRTENGGESSVSPEE
+3840 CRTENGGESSASPEE
-3855 PRPALNV
+3855 SWPALNI
-3862 SSSWGGLWRRRSC
+3862 SSSWGGLRRRRPC
-3875 PSFELADTPGLWGC
+3875 PFFELADTPGLRGC

-3903 RPSSQTCM
+3903 RPSSQMCT

-3932 CGGQDGSPGALGVM
+3932 CGGQDGSPGALGMM
-3946 DLLGTRCDCS
+3946 DLLGTRGDCS
-3956 SGQQGQ
+3956 SGEQGQ
-3962 RLPQPHEDQSQAP
+3962 SLPQPPEDQSQAP
-3975 EWSQREQIPLRVGAQ
+3975 ERSQREQIPLRVGAQ
-3990 TLSLSVELTE
+3990 TFSLSVELTE

-4012 LLQVLQSGTGEALA
+4012 LLQVLQNGTGEALA
-4026 AQEEEPYARPERTA
+4026 ALEEEPYARPERTA
-4040 ENLRR
+4040 ENLWR

-4053 FRRTQSL
+4053 FRRRRSL
-4060 SPQKQLSFPFN
+4060 SPEKQLSFLFN

-4093 KDVVETTRSPRSV
+4093 KDVVETTRSPGSA

-4120 QEYQRAREEAKV
+4120 REYQRAREEAKV
-4132 EIARARAR
+4132 EIARAQAR

-4154 QIVCQLLR
+4154 QIGCQLLR

-4209 DTNLPDSRDSWIGE
+4209 DANLPDSRDSWIGE

-4287 DVRFPVADSAGW
+4287 DV
-4299 GGRKKREGT
+4299 
-4308 GQMRASS
+4308 
-4315 VALYLYKRGEFSK
+4315 
-4328 CWPEGLIRE
+4328 
-4337 SALYELCP
+4337 
-4345 LIWVGSLCPQVM
+4345 M
-4357 AACSDNLNHL
+4357 AACSDNLNNL
-4367 FSCQAAAGWNHQG
+4367 FSGQAATGWNHQG
-4380 EEQDVHL
+4380 EEQEVQM

-4392 SSTRHG
+4392 STTRHG

-4431 ARLHQRVTNSISLVY
+4431 ARLHQRVTNSINLVY
-4446 LVCNTTL
+4446 LMCNTTL

-4520 YLAQVELGAPG
+4520 YLVQVELGAPG

>member
-1 MANVRVAVRVRPLSK
+1 MR
-16 RETKE
+16 
-21 GGRIIVEVDG
+21 
-31 KVAKIRNLKVD
+31 
-42 GRPSGF
+42 
-48 GDSREKVVAFGFDYC
+48 
-63 YWSVDPEDPQ
+63 
-73 HASQD
+73 
-78 VVFQD
+78 
-83 LGTEVLSGAAKG
+83 
-95 YNICLFAY
+95 
-103 GQTGSGKTY
+103 
-112 TMLGTPAS
+112 
-120 VGLTPRIC
+120 
-128 EGLFVREE
+128 
-136 NCAPLPSSCRIKVSF
+136 
-151 LEIYNER
+151 
-158 VRDLLKQSDQK
+158 
-169 KTYNLRVREHPEMG
+169 
-183 PYVQGLS
+183 
-190 QHVVTSYKQVIQL
+190 
-203 LEEGIAN
+203 
-210 RITAATHVHEA
+210 
-221 SSRSHAIFTIYYT
+221 
-234 QAILENHLPSEISS
+234 
-248 KINLV
+248 
-253 DLAGSERADPSYC
+253 
-266 KDRITEGANINKSL
+266 
-280 VTLGIVISTLAQNSQ
+280 
-295 VFNSCQSF
+295 
-303 GSTVSDGSDSG
+303 
-314 IPSSPSRTSSGAGPS
+314 
-329 QRQSYIPYRDSVLT
+329 
-343 WLLKDSLG
+343 
-351 GNSRTIMVATVSP
+351 
-364 AHTSYSET
+364 
-372 MSTLRYASN
+372 
-381 AKNIINKPR
+381 
-390 VNEDANVKLIREL
+390 
-403 REEIGRLKAM
+403 
-413 LLSFELRNFHSLN
+413 
-426 EGKDE
+426 
-431 NLKELALQN
+431 
-440 ELKIDQLTKDWARKW
+440 
-455 NEWKALVEHYRVDIN
+455 
-470 RRRAG
+470 
-475 LVIDSSLP
+475 
-483 HLMALEDDV
+483 
-492 LSTGV
+492 
-497 VLYHLKEGTTKIGR
+497 
-511 IDSDQEQD
+511 
-519 IVLQGQWIERDHC
+519 
-532 TITSACGVVILRPAR
+532 
-547 GARCTVNGREVT
+547 
-559 ASCRLTQG
+559 
-567 AVITLGKAQKFRFN
+567 
-581 HPAEAAVL
+581 
-589 RQRRQVGE
+589 
-597 TVGSSGSLEW
+597 
-607 LDLDGDVTA
+607 
-616 SRLGLC
+616 
-622 PLLGKERKALGEQ
+622 
-635 SDKDHRPPRAGET
+635 
-648 PCGAQIQQQR
+648 
-658 LCFVGDLRQ
+658 
-667 RILAGQIRT
+667 
-676 KQEREL
+676 
-682 DGTCASQQV
+682 
-691 KDDQQWLL
+691 LL
-699 REGTW
+699 REPVVVPHIPMDPSKPLG
-704 PAGLQQQLQQDR
+704 
-716 VEEKELAAAVP
+716 VE
-727 SDSWCQT
+727 
-734 DPETQPSP
+734 
-742 LVQSQK
+742 
-748 RVVHPQLLWRLV
+748 
-760 LRVAER
+760 
-766 NGRQRRV
+766 RQ
-773 SFQLKRTIEKPRLLG
+773 PRLSG
-788 THRRPEQLRLLC
+788 QN
-800 WLQDDCPRRPP
+800 PP
-811 FPAPCPGALVLGPQ
+811 P
-825 RRSRLTRCSSLS
+825 
-837 LRRPCSRHSA
+837 
-847 QLRSIFLIWD
+847 
-857 PSTTSPPVPDPT
+857 
-869 EQLSEKTP
+869 
-877 SEEYLPQAAYYPPR
+877 
-891 KGHFIKHALRS
+891 
-902 SGEGQLCTARKALAR
+902 
-917 KGASPSGTC
+917 ASPSGASKRQQRVLAARVEKSSRLPHSSPLKRQHSVGDPDTTVS
-926 LTESCESASVQEME
+926 LTGSSPVEDLAREKGGDLSDADSSYSVDSLSY
-940 RVALL
+940 VCAKALL

-1661 RHFLPSTSIKVCEF
+1661 RHFLPSISIKVCEF

-1760 LGLDKDKIEE
+1760 LGLDKDKTEE

-1925 MADHVLRAGSQSFE
+1925 MPDHVLRAGSQSFE

-2134 CMAPRRDLSNAL
+2134 CTAPRRDLSNAL

-2273 SPSEGEAAVPRGPD
+2273 SPSEAEAAVPRGPD

-2712 PGGVREEALHG
+2712 PGGVREEALRG

-2847 ETSAAALLPPAQ
+2847 ETSAAALPPPAQ

-2936 EPPATAGGPHSLISE
+2936 EPPATAGGPHSLNLSE

-3048 RGAGGE
+3048 RDAGGE

-3269 EGPARVGWKQYAF
+3269 EGPARVGWKQYVF

-3289 RGPTPQGLTPSDMDR
+3289 RGPTPQGLTPSDVDR

-3382 PGTPD
+3382 PSTPD

-3689 SGHPPGALS
+3689 SGHPPGTLS

-4026 AQEEEPYARPERTA
+4026 AQEEEPYAR
-4040 ENLRR
+4040 
-4045 ERAERLQN
+4045 
-4053 FRRTQSL
+4053 
-4060 SPQKQLSFPFN
+4060 
-4071 RDLPTWAFDLPSR
+4071 
-4084 RREYLQQLR
+4084 
-4093 KDVVETTRSPRSV
+4093 
-4106 SRSPHPPSDIELML
+4106 
-4120 QEYQRAREEAKV
+4120 
-4132 EIARARAR
+4132 
-4140 LREQTEQEKLRIRQ
+4140 
-4154 QIVCQLLR
+4154 
-4162 EEEKLHTLAA
+4162 
-4172 SSSWC
+4172 
-4177 TSSNGSLSSGV
+4177 
-4188 TSGYNSSP
+4188 
-4196 ALPGQLQSPDSVG
+4196 
-4209 DTNLPDSRDSWIGE
+4209 
-4223 VWGRSAVRNSQL
+4223 
-4235 NLAGSAWKT
+4235 
-4244 SACSRRASLGSCCC
+4244 
-4258 SPSSLSSLGTS
+4258 
-4269 FSSSYKDLAKH
+4269 
-4280 IVDISMA
+4280 
-4287 DVRFPVADSAGW
+4287 
-4299 GGRKKREGT
+4299 
-4308 GQMRASS
+4308 
-4315 VALYLYKRGEFSK
+4315 
-4328 CWPEGLIRE
+4328 
-4337 SALYELCP
+4337 
-4345 LIWVGSLCPQVM
+4345 
-4357 AACSDNLNHL
+4357 
-4367 FSCQAAAGWNHQG
+4367 
-4380 EEQDVHL
+4380 
-4387 YYKVF
+4387 
-4392 SSTRHG
+4392 
-4398 FLGAGVVSQ
+4398 
-4407 PLSHVWAAVS
+4407 
-4417 DPTLWPLYHKPIQT
+4417 
-4431 ARLHQRVTNSISLVY
+4431 
-4446 LVCNTTL
+4446 
-4453 CALKQPRD
+4453 
-4461 FCCVCVEAKEGQ
+4461 
-4473 LSIMAA
+4473 
-4479 QSVYDASMPRPSREM
+4479 
-4494 VRGEILPSAWILQPL
+4494 
-4509 TVEGKEITRVI
+4509 
-4520 YLAQVELGAPG
+4520 
-4531 FPPQLLS
+4531 
-4538 SFIKQQPLVI
+4538 
-4548 ARLASFLGS
+4548 